1 MPTIKD
7 IARAAGVSHATV
19 SNVLNHKGNVSAQKV
34 KLVLDAAKA
43 MGYRVNE
50 AASTLRSGSARLLA
64 VILPDTSDGLYDD
77 LYASLSRAASENGY
91 ATLLRLT
98 ANLPGAEYRAIQDV
112 LSARAACV
120 VVVTS
125 LPDPKTSYAPL
136 LQAGVEVVFALRGG
150 FEGCLTAGFDM
161 DAAAQAIAARVLR
174 DGPAESIAVM
184 TNMVH
189 YPAEAA
195 FRTAFLASVQPGG
208 RTITCVQ
215 SISSQYGRQAFSL
228 FRGRAPEV
236 IVTTCEEMAMAAVR
250 AGALLGCRPR
260 IYTLAPKRLMRPTQ
274 YAAYQLNYRRLG
286 YAIGRMLTCEGEEKR
301 PLIGDMSGFAPEPFP
316 RSGAVR
322 RRRLSLLTADTP
334 VVSALT
340 SLAPRLKRDTG
351 LELSVTTLPTQEV
364 SRAFSRP
371 ELIARFDMARMDLG
385 LMNAWAAELFA
396 PLDALRIDVERMLG
410 QMLPGIADEYA
421 SVEGRYYAL
430 PFDPGCHLLFFR
442 EDLFQDQRFQ
452 REYYEIFR
460 EPLRIPRDADAFVR
474 TAQFMDAASA
484 KAGSARRGAII
495 TRRASE
501 CISDLIS
508 LSADGAWP
516 RLTEEDLEGYVRRRR
531 TLEKC
536 AAVVRDGSWN
546 SAVSRFAQGESALL
560 IAHSNYAR
568 HLADEPLS
576 RVSGRVSFARAPG
589 GRGFLGGGV
598 IGVLAASRRR
608 EEAAVFLDWL
618 LSRENSG
625 LVALLSGCSPWAE
638 AYDNE
643 ELLGIYP
650 WLGAVREGLRSGV
663 RRHIFASMGRPFDNM
678 AVEKEI
684 ARVCALAVAGE
695 LSPSQAAGRINDM
708 RLFS

>member
-1 MPTIKD
+1 M
-7 IARAAGVSHATV
+7 
-19 SNVLNHKGNVSAQKV
+19 
-34 KLVLDAAKA
+34 
-43 MGYRVNE
+43 
-50 AASTLRSGSARLLA
+50 
-64 VILPDTSDGLYDD
+64 
-77 LYASLSRAASENGY
+77 
-91 ATLLRLT
+91 
-98 ANLPGAEYRAIQDV
+98 
-112 LSARAACV
+112 
-120 VVVTS
+120 
-125 LPDPKTSYAPL
+125 
-136 LQAGVEVVFALRGG
+136 
-150 FEGCLTAGFDM
+150 
-161 DAAAQAIAARVLR
+161 
-174 DGPAESIAVM
+174 
-184 TNMVH
+184 
-189 YPAEAA
+189 
-195 FRTAFLASVQPGG
+195 
-208 RTITCVQ
+208 
-215 SISSQYGRQAFSL
+215 
-228 FRGRAPEV
+228 
-236 IVTTCEEMAMAAVR
+236 TTCEEMAMAAVR

-260 IYTLAPKRLMRPTQ
+260 IYTLAPKRLMRPAQ
-274 YAAYQLNYRRLG
+274 YEPYQLNYHRLG

-301 PLIGDMSGFAPEPFP
+301 PLTGDMPGFAPEPFP

-430 PFDPGCHLLFFR
+430 PFDPGCHPAFLPR
-442 EDLFQDQRFQ
+442 GSVSGPAASSTRSRVET
-452 REYYEIFR
+452 FR

-495 TRRASE
+495 TQRASE

-508 LSADGAWP
+508 LSDDGTWP
-516 RLTEEDLEGYVRRRR
+516 LLTQEDMEEYVRRRR

-536 AAVVRDGSWN
+536 AALVRDGSWN

-598 IGVLAASRRR
+598 IGVLATSLRR
-608 EEAAVFLDWL
+608 EEAAVFL
-618 LSRENSG
+618 G
-625 LVALLSGCSPWAE
+625 L
-638 AYDNE
+638 
-643 ELLGIYP
+643 
-650 WLGAVREGLRSGV
+650 
-663 RRHIFASMGRPFDNM
+663 
-678 AVEKEI
+678 
-684 ARVCALAVAGE
+684 
-695 LSPSQAAGRINDM
+695 AAQP
-708 RLFS
+708 

>member
-1 MPTIKD
+1 
-7 IARAAGVSHATV
+7 
-19 SNVLNHKGNVSAQKV
+19 
-34 KLVLDAAKA
+34 
-43 MGYRVNE
+43 
-50 AASTLRSGSARLLA
+50 
-64 VILPDTSDGLYDD
+64 
-77 LYASLSRAASENGY
+77 
-91 ATLLRLT
+91 
-98 ANLPGAEYRAIQDV
+98 
-112 LSARAACV
+112 
-120 VVVTS
+120 
-125 LPDPKTSYAPL
+125 
-136 LQAGVEVVFALRGG
+136 
-150 FEGCLTAGFDM
+150 
-161 DAAAQAIAARVLR
+161 
-174 DGPAESIAVM
+174 
-184 TNMVH
+184 
-189 YPAEAA
+189 
-195 FRTAFLASVQPGG
+195 
-208 RTITCVQ
+208 
-215 SISSQYGRQAFSL
+215 
-228 FRGRAPEV
+228 
-236 IVTTCEEMAMAAVR
+236 MAAVR

-301 PLIGDMSGFAPEPFP
+301 PLIGDMSGFAPEPVP
-316 RSGAVR
+316 AQR
-322 RRRLSLLTADTP
+322 RGQAPPPFAADGGYA

-474 TAQFMDAASA
+474 TAQFMDTASA

-546 SAVSRFAQGESALL
+546 SAVSRFAQGE
-560 IAHSNYAR
+560 AR
-568 HLADEPLS
+568 SSSPTATMRGIWPTS
-576 RVSGRVSFARAPG
+576 RSRAFPG
-589 GRGFLGGGV
+589 G
-598 IGVLAASRRR
+598 
-608 EEAAVFLDWL
+608 
-618 LSRENSG
+618 
-625 LVALLSGCSPWAE
+625 
-638 AYDNE
+638 
-643 ELLGIYP
+643 
-650 WLGAVREGLRSGV
+650 
-663 RRHIFASMGRPFDNM
+663 
-678 AVEKEI
+678 
-684 ARVCALAVAGE
+684 
-695 LSPSQAAGRINDM
+695 
-708 RLFS
+708 